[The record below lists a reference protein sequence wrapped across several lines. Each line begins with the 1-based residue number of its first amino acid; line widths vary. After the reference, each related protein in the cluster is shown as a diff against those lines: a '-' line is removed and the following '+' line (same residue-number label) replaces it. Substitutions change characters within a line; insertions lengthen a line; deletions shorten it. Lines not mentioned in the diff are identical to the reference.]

1 MASRTVYVAY
11 VLPAALSVA
20 LAAAVLGAV
29 LQEPGR
35 ALEFAGIDGAA
46 PLKSDRVAILGLSPS
61 YAVSETIIVQI
72 VALDAAFD
80 CGDLYVTISRAGADE
95 PIFQDGYFAQC
106 YAQDDAL
113 LPVEEG
119 RYAKSLDDPGAYE
132 ITATLVSSRG
142 TETAAVRGEFTVG

>member
-1 MASRTVYVAY
+1 MYVAY

-35 ALEFAGIDGAA
+35 ALEFVGIDGSA
-46 PLKSDRVAILGLSPS
+46 PLESDRVAILGLSPS
-61 YAVSETIIVQI
+61 YALSETIIVQI
-72 VALDAAFD
+72 VALDDAFD

-95 PIFQDGYFAQC
+95 PVFQDGYFAQC
-106 YAQDDAL
+106 YAQDDSL

-132 ITATLVSSRG
+132 ITATLVNSRG
-142 TETAAVRGEFTVG
+142 TETAAVRGEFAVG